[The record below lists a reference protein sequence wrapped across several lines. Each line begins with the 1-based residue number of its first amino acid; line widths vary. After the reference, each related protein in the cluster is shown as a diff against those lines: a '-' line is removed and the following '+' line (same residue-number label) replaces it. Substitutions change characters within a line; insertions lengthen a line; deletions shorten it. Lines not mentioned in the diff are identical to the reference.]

1 LKVSYIGE
9 GMTINRQYDISPIV
23 K

>member
-9 GMTINRQYDISPIV
+9 GMTINSQYDISPIV